1 MTLKPADLL
10 AAVRQD
16 IRQARGII
24 RARKADVDELVAR
37 AEEEIE
43 LARRDV
49 AATSGPETAA
59 AIDAWRVLAE
69 HVAPGAAAAPWDRWD
84 GAQWPPADARPVGA
98 SPDDPS
104 AGDPAAGVPGSGPA
118 GGDRPVPP
126 FAEDAVGED
135 AAGEQDDRTG
145 KRTPPLYRIGTVAD
159 GVPAL
164 VPLLDTGHLAITGAR
179 SAAADAAADAVVDSL
194 LVRIIA
200 TTPPGDVRVSLYDPR
215 RLGAGLGGFHAL
227 SRPGLLTVYGVE
239 EFKDLLGS
247 LDRDIRRIQRDVL
260 GGGHASLGDLAKDVG
275 RRPEP
280 WRVVI
285 VHSPVRG
292 FRDDEVAHLNS
303 VMHAGAACGIHVICR
318 DVPVDEGPGVETTR
332 IDADGRVLTSMTGD
346 LEVAVEPPPAALVRR
361 VSERVARGAGVV
373 PDPPDFAEVVSHPAW
388 RASSAGGVRAPVGVD
403 VDTDERVHVLLG
415 DDPVHALVGGPSG
428 SGKTNFLFTMIGSLA
443 ARYSPDELEFYLLDF
458 KEGVSFSRLAGGRS
472 NRSWLPH
479 ARLVGVNI
487 NNDREFGLALLRFLA
502 RELERRGAA
511 AREHEVTKL
520 EELRAVDPDGR
531 WPRMV
536 AVIDE
541 FQVLIQQQDK
551 ITDESV
557 YLLNDLARRGR
568 SQGIHLVLASQN
580 VGGMQSLWGRGAIL
594 DQFTLRIALPKS
606 RRILAED
613 NPAARLIPRFCA
625 VVNAES
631 GARQANRVA
640 RLPNASADAFDGL
653 QRQLWKRWSDGLR
666 NLRRAGRSGDPERP
680 RVFDGAYVP
689 ALGTVPPLPPGEA
702 AVGQLIDLAGSAAT
716 VRFDDAPGRNLA
728 VVGTRGGEAYD
739 VLASAILSLAW
750 GHAPGSA
757 VFRLHAMDSRMAP
770 RVEEL
775 LRRLRDA
782 GHEATAGGELPSPG
796 PRPVPEYVALF
807 AVDAATT
814 RADAVRRAV
823 RGLVEYGPDNG
834 LHVLGWW
841 RTSDRLKA
849 DVAERVGPIRNID
862 AWVALDVRD
871 GELASLPGGQ
881 LLKWTPRHR
890 RALCYDQ
897 RTGSPPQLIIPY
909 EVGIE
914 HDDRPRITGNG
925 PPHPDESPRATDE
938 LARGADESAPGRAA
952 AAYGTGD
959 AVRRGTGE
967 AASWTGRAP
976 DRAGGPGERGGRAAG
991 ETGRARNG
999 AEGR

>member
-24 RARKADVDELVAR
+24 RARRADVDDLVAR
-37 AEEEIE
+37 AEAEIE
-43 LARRDV
+43 QARREVD
-49 AATSGPETAA
+49 ATGGPETAA
-59 AIDAWRVLAE
+59 ALEAWRAHAE
-69 HVAPGAAAAPWDRWD
+69 RVAPGAASAPWEHWYGREWPLIDAQPIARVAD
-84 GAQWPPADARPVGA
+84 GSSTDDALSENSPVT
-98 SPDDPS
+98 
-104 AGDPAAGVPGSGPA
+104 
-118 GGDRPVPP
+118 R
-126 FAEDAVGED
+126 
-135 AAGEQDDRTG
+135 
-145 KRTPPLYRIGTVAD
+145 PPLYRIGTVAD
-159 GVPAL
+159 GIPAL
-164 VPLLDTGHLAITGAR
+164 VPLLDVGHLTISGAR
-179 SAAADAAADAVVDSL
+179 GAAADAAADAVIDAL
-194 LVRIIA
+194 LVRIVA
-200 TTPPGDVRVSLYDPR
+200 TTSPGSVRVSLYDPR

-260 GGGHASLGDLAKDVG
+260 GGGHSSLGELAERTG

-292 FRDDEVAHLNS
+292 FREDEIAHLGG
-303 VMHAGAACGIHVICR
+303 VMHAGAACGIHVVCR
-318 DVPVDEGPGVETTR
+318 DVPVDDAPGIETIR
-332 IDADGRVLTSMTGD
+332 IDAGGRVVTSMTGD
-346 LEVAVEPPPAALVRR
+346 LEVATEPPPPDIVRE
-361 VSERVARGAGVV
+361 VCERVARWAGVER
-373 PDPPDFAEVVSHPAW
+373 DPPDFDKVTFHPEW
-388 RASSAGGVRAPVGVD
+388 SESSAAGVRAPIGED
-403 VDTDERVHVLLG
+403 VDNDHPVEIFLG
-415 DDPVHALVGGPSG
+415 DDPVHALVGGPPG

-472 NRSWLPH
+472 HRTWLPN

-520 EELRAVDPDGR
+520 EELRAADPDGR
-531 WPRMV
+531 WPRMI

-594 DQFTLRIALPKS
+594 DQFTLRIALPKA
-606 RRILAED
+606 RRILADD
-613 NPAARLIPRFCA
+613 NPAARQIARFCA

-640 RLPNASADAFDGL
+640 RLPNASVAAFDEL
-653 QRQLWKRWSDGLR
+653 QRRLW
-666 NLRRAGRSGDPERP
+666 RRRPETLSPP
-680 RVFDGAYVP
+680 RIFDGAHVP
-689 ALGTVPPLPPGEA
+689 ELSTVPPLPPGEA
-702 AVGQLIDLAGSAAT
+702 AVGQLIDLDGTAAT
-716 VRFDDAPGRNLA
+716 VRFDAAPGRNLA
-728 VVGTRGGEAYD
+728 VVGTRAGEACD
-739 VLASAILSLAW
+739 VLASAILSLAR
-750 GHAPGSA
+750 GHAPGTA
-757 VFRLHAMDSRMAP
+757 AFRLYALDERMAP
-770 RVEEL
+770 RVDAL
-775 LRRLRDA
+775 VRRLRDD
-782 GHEATAGGELPSPG
+782 GHEATAGGELPAVG
-796 PRPVPEYVALF
+796 ARQVPAYVALF

-814 RADAVRRAV
+814 RSEQLRRAV
-823 RGLVEYGPDNG
+823 RNLVEHGPDDR

-849 DVAERVGPIRNID
+849 DVAERTGPVRNVD

-871 GELASLPGGQ
+871 SELSPLPGGQ

-890 RALCYDQ
+890 RALFHDQ
-897 RTGSPPQLIIPY
+897 RTGRTPQPIIPY
-909 EVGIE
+909 EVVAE
-914 HDDRPRITGNG
+914 TGDPVHVAG
-925 PPHPDESPRATDE
+925 RD
-938 LARGADESAPGRAA
+938 PGRERGRADDVA
-952 AAYGTGD
+952 HGTGG
-959 AVRRGTGE
+959 AVPVTGEDTAGTGGSRTGE
-967 AASWTGRAP
+967 AVS
-976 DRAGGPGERGGRAAG
+976 RAGAPLHRAGRPAESGGAAADG
-991 ETGRARNG
+991 LGRARDG